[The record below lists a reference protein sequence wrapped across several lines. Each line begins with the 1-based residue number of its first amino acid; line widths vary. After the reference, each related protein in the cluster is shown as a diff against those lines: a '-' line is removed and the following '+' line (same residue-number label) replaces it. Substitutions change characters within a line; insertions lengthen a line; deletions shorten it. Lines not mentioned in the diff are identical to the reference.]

1 MWFRRSLQN
10 RKLRRGN
17 VLDVRLRSKEARRAR
32 FKLASTALVGAL
44 GTLIGLYVLWRAGD
58 WILRRLVYENS
69 AYAIEHLDVQTD
81 GILPLEWL
89 NRWTGV
95 KAGENLLAL
104 NLYRVQRDLELMPLV
119 RHASVQRVPPNTL
132 RVRVSERV
140 PIAEVKLPQLRAD
153 PGAPSWVSYYLDETG
168 CVIHLTGAWD
178 AALAASLTNH
188 PLPQLIGIMGA
199 ELRPGRPL
207 ASAPALAALR
217 LLAAFEDSPMFGLAE
232 LRSVDVSAP
241 SVLEVT
247 TEQGSQVTFG
257 LERLEDQLHR
267 WRLVHDYGLQ
277 QGKAIQ
283 RLDLSVTNNAPVL
296 FLDAGEA
303 PAMAP
308 KTRKP
313 SRNRKRHV

>member
-1 MWFRRSLQN
+1 MWFRRSFQN

-17 VLDVRLRSKEARRAR
+17 VLDVKLRSKETRRAR
-32 FKLASTALVGAL
+32 LKLASTALAGAL
-44 GTLIGLYVLWRAGD
+44 GTLVGLYVIWRAGD
-58 WILRRLVYENS
+58 WTLRTLVYENS

-89 NRWTGV
+89 HQWTGV

-140 PIAEVKLPQLRAD
+140 PIAEVKLPQLRTDA
-153 PGAPSWVSYYLDETG
+153 GAPNWVSYYLDETG
-168 CVIHLTGAWD
+168 CVIHLTGAWN
-178 AALAASLTNH
+178 AVLAASLTNP
-188 PLPQLIGIMGA
+188 PLPQLIGIVGA

-207 ASAPALAALR
+207 ASASALAALR
-217 LLAAFEDSPMFGLAE
+217 LLAAFEDSPMFGLVE
-232 LRSVDVSAP
+232 LRSVDVSGT

-267 WRLVHDYGLQ
+267 WRSVHDHGQ
-277 QGKAIQ
+277 RQGKAIQ
-283 RLDLSVTNNAPVL
+283 SLDLSVTNNAPVV
-296 FLDAGEA
+296 FLDAGAA
-303 PAMAP
+303 PAPAP
-308 KTRKP
+308 KTVQP
-313 SRNRKRHV
+313 SRSRTRPV